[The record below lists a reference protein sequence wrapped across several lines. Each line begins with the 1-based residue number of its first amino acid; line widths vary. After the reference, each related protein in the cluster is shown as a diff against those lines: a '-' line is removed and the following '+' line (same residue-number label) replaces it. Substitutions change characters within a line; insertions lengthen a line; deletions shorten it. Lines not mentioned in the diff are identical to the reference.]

1 MNGRNRSA
9 PAFSAPTAH
18 PSTHVPHSPLPR
30 YGGNLLPHPLVA
42 TASIRPVGPLQR
54 RPRRLWGCPDT
65 VRRRIDFG
73 PGAPWAGELP
83 RELPGHGL
91 QIPVLRGAP
100 RTPYPSPTFFVEV
113 PRRAVAVGPWE
124 DAPPASPSGRSARSL
139 RYAIAGR
146 AVAGCRRCRCRAGG
160 APCPPG
166 TRGRQVAIWQAAA
179 HGAGRGGLAR
189 RTLALRAVRQSD
201 SSCCARSDT
210 NRLKRYVPRS
220 GCRRGAR

>member
-1 MNGRNRSA
+1 MPVGGFTSISPNGELKNL
-9 PAFSAPTAH
+9 
-18 PSTHVPHSPLPR
+18 SPLPIPKVQ
-30 YGGNLLPHPLVA
+30 YQWGSSEGEP
-42 TASIRPVGPLQR
+42 SI
-54 RPRRLWGCPDT
+54 
-65 VRRRIDFG
+65 
-73 PGAPWAGELP
+73 A
-83 RELPGHGL
+83 ELPGHGL
-91 QIPVLRGAP
+91 QIPVLRVAP
-100 RTPYPSPTFFVEV
+100 CTPYPSPTFFVEV
-113 PRRAVAVGPWE
+113 PRRAVAVGSWE